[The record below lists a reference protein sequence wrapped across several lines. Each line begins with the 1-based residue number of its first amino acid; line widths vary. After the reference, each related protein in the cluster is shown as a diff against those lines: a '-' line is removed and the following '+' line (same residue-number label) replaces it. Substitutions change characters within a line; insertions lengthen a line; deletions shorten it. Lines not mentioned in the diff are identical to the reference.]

1 VGVTSSILPIFMPER
16 ARARRADWAPGPG
29 VLVPLPRENGSVI
42 VTAYSSANFLPPV
55 ARILMWRA
63 LMPNSL
69 HRVATSCAANIAAYG
84 EDSSRSALTF
94 MPPVTRVM
102 VSRPL
107 ESPRKSAYEPFH
119 KHAQYIYANVPIF
132 IFQGCTDL
140 RSVTWT
146 KVSLKDAKILAT
158 PKTSSPVG
166 LLALRNTRT
175 IAQK

>member
-1 VGVTSSILPIFMPER
+1 
-16 ARARRADWAPGPG
+16 
-29 VLVPLPRENGSVI
+29 
-42 VTAYSSANFLPPV
+42 
-55 ARILMWRA
+55 
-63 LMPNSL
+63 MPNSL

-119 KHAQYIYANVPIF
+119 KHVSPNISIF

-146 KVSLKDAKILAT
+146 KVSLNDAKILAT
-158 PKTSSPVG
+158 PKTSSPVV
-166 LLALRNTRT
+166 LLALCKTRT
-175 IAQK
+175 CL